1 MEYFYLI
8 KATQKSGKADAVI
21 WRSAKTESRALLQLD
36 VDLEDAEIETGRGK
50 DYQKP
55 IRTDFPVF
63 NDLPA
68 EGVLDYSW
76 CERYQLADDGRTW
89 ALKPGQ
95 APVDVHHSDD
105 AGVTS
110 GPVTG
115 ELVDDNSGDDASD
128 AGDVDTVESFGN
140 AEYENDTNALFNIAE
155 QPFRIK
161 LLAQYMANDNH
172 VYQISIPHRK
182 ELAVLEMD
190 TDNSAVQ
197 DLILAAE
204 NVQGLKDAD
213 MPTLWKFTNA
223 NKAVFPEGKRHEL
236 GKRIQFAKLW
246 FETPHIDRGILVRE
260 WSAGNYISAVQK
272 TDTGTNA
279 GGGNKTDRN
288 PDYTHTLDTLDVE
301 IALATMPM
309 DFDIYNFPASI
320 HRRAKEIVQKKE
332 SPFKEWSAA
341 LRKVAGILDYSRAA
355 IFALIRGATSDI
367 HHFPV
372 SLQTYINA
380 NLTEHKH
387 DVPSAETLEKAGH
400 VSSAAVTLDAVKK
413 AIDGDEG
420 VPDLET
426 LPTDFQVIGTE
437 LVKEAQ
443 KKRPDANQVL
453 AAERGEYV
461 EGISDPTDPKWI
473 TEDLTK
479 PKQPEVSNMGNG
491 VFSIDGLMDSQPA
504 PAPAPA
510 LSIVDQAR
518 QRAAEEK
525 LHPANSG
532 GTTSDVQMETA
543 QPVEDENDNAVSA
556 GEGADEPPAQT
567 IAVNMSKILA
577 ERCPDLTA
585 EVLKSQVSE
594 SAHSDEEEDT
604 EQAAPAWPEYFEPGR
619 YEGVPNEVYHAAN
632 GISSTMVKDARV
644 SLMYFEARHVSKTIQ
659 KVRSPVLDMGN
670 LVHALAL
677 QPDQLEKEFS
687 IEPEIPE
694 GAFTTTATIRAFIDE
709 YNNGLPPLLSA
720 DDIKALLEAHNA
732 SLIAPLSTDEI
743 KALIEEHNASLP
755 AQTALGNDINETGQS
770 YMSLPVDFQRIEE
783 GQKQTAAAMKACIK
797 EFNATLPPQLK
808 TSGSREALM
817 ETLAIINPDLVAQ
830 EMQKPSPVKTSG
842 SRDALLE
849 QLALINPDMVA
860 QEAQKAQPLKVSGTK
875 ADLIQAV
882 KSVKPDAVFADELLD
897 AWRENPEGKVL
908 VTCQQLAT
916 ALAIQKAL
924 LNHPTAGK
932 LLTHPSRAVEVS
944 YFGIDEETGL
954 EVRVRPDL
962 EIDMGGL
969 RIGADLK
976 TISMWN
982 IKQEGLRAKLHR
994 EIIERDYHLSAA
1006 MYCETAA
1013 LDQFFWIFVNKDE
1026 NYHWIAIIEASEE
1039 LLELGML
1046 EYRKAMRAIA
1056 NGFDTG
1062 EWPAPITEDYTEEL
1076 NDFDMRRLEALRVQ
1090 A

>member
-95 APVDVHHSDD
+95 EPVDVHHTDD
-105 AGVTS
+105 AGVS
-110 GPVTG
+110 SDPVTG
-115 ELVDDNSGDDASD
+115 ELVDDNSADD

-213 MPTLWKFTNA
+213 MPTLWKFTSA
-223 NKAVFPEGKRHEL
+223 NKAVFPVGKRHEL

-246 FETPHIDRGILVRE
+246 FETPHIDRGKLVRE
-260 WSAGNYISAVQK
+260 WSAGNYISSVQK

-279 GGGNKTDRN
+279 GGSNKTDRN

-320 HRRAKEIVQKKE
+320 HRLAKEIVQKKE

-341 LRKVAGILDYSRAA
+341 LRKTAGILDYSRAA

-387 DVPSAETLEKAGH
+387 ETPSAETLEKAGH
-400 VSSAAVTLDAVKK
+400 VSSAAVAERSAVDK
-413 AIDGDEG
+413 I
-420 VPDLET
+420 
-426 LPTDFQVIGTE
+426 
-437 LVKEAQ
+437 
-443 KKRPDANQVL
+443 L
-453 AAERGEYV
+453 AAERGEYI
-461 EGISDPTDPKWI
+461 EGVSDPDAPNWV

-491 VFSIDGLMDSQPA
+491 VFSIDGLMDSQSA
-504 PAPAPA
+504 PASASASASA
-510 LSIVDQAR
+510 LSIVDQVR

-532 GTTSDVQMETA
+532 ETTSDVQMETA

-556 GEGADEPPAQT
+556 SEGTDATAPQAD
-567 IAVNMSKILA
+567 AVNMRDILA

-585 EVLKSQVSE
+585 AVLKDQQ
-594 SAHSDEEEDT
+594 SATAEEEHEPEPEAT
-604 EQAAPAWPEYFEPGR
+604 KWPEFFEPGR
-619 YEGVPNEVYHAAN
+619 YEGVPNDVYHAAN
-632 GISSTMVKDARV
+632 GTSSTQVKDARI
-644 SLMYFEARHVSKTIQ
+644 SLMYFEKRHVSKVIEKT
-659 KVRSPVLDMGN
+659 RSPVLDMGN

-677 QPDQLEKEFS
+677 QPEQLEKEFS

-709 YNNGLPPLLSA
+709 YNAGLPPLLSA

-732 SLIAPLSTDEI
+732 T
-743 KALIEEHNASLP
+743 LP
-755 AQTALGNDINETGQS
+755 AQIALGTSVEETGQS
-770 YMSLPVDFQRIEE
+770 YMSLPAEFQRIED
-783 GQKQTAAAMKACIK
+783 GQKQTATAMKACIK
-797 EFNATLPPQLK
+797 EYNATLH
-808 TSGSREALM
+808 
-817 ETLAIINPDLVAQ
+817 AQ
-830 EMQKPSPVKTSG
+830 VKTSG

-849 QLALINPDMVA
+849 QLAIINPDMVA

-897 AWRENPEGKVL
+897 AWRENPEGKIL
-908 VTCQQLAT
+908 VTRQQMST
-916 ALAIQKAL
+916 ALDIQKAL

-932 LLTHPSRAVEVS
+932 LLQHPNRAVEVS

-962 EIDMGGL
+962 EIDMSGL

-1076 NDFDMRRLEALRVQ
+1076 NDFDVRRFEALRVQ